1 MRDFYIDAN
10 EMEKSIAINATEG
23 GYSLVFASFL
33 AESIGHIIPWLIVSA
48 SVILCDL
55 VVGIRKSLLM
65 GEEVRFSSACRRTLG
80 KCVSYFMFVIMVAVI
95 DVAAHGGET
104 IDKYACLLVCFIEG
118 CSIINNILKP
128 KGLSLDL
135 NKVFSAIVNK
145 KFGVSVDNVIKEDKK
160 I

>member
-1 MRDFYIDAN
+1 
-10 EMEKSIAINATEG
+10 MEKSIAISTTEG
-23 GYSLVFASFL
+23 GYSLIFATFL
-33 AESIGHIIPWLIVSA
+33 SESIGHIIPWLVVAA

-65 GEEVRFSSACRRTLG
+65 NEEVRFSSACRRTLG
-80 KCVSYFMFVIMVAVI
+80 KMVSYFMFVIMVAVI

-104 IDKYACLLVCFIEG
+104 IDKWACLLVCFIEG

-135 NKVFSAIVNK
+135 NKVFNVIMNK
-145 KFGVSVDNVIKEDKK
+145 KFGVNVDGVIKKDK
-160 I
+160 

>member
-1 MRDFYIDAN
+1 
-10 EMEKSIAINATEG
+10 MEKTVLPIAEG
-23 GYSLVFASFL
+23 GYSLIFATFL
-33 AESIGHIIPWLIVSA
+33 RESIGHIIPWLIVAA

-65 GEEVRFSSACRRTLG
+65 NEEVRFSSACRRTLG
-80 KCVSYFMFVIMVAVI
+80 KMCSYFMFVIMVAVI

-128 KGLSLDL
+128 KGISLDL
-135 NKVFSAIVNK
+135 NKMFNVIVGK
-145 KFGVSVDNVIKEDKK
+145 KFGINVDGVIKEEKDGRCK
-160 I
+160 